1 LRLQIPIRSARIQLG
16 FTFAFVSQLGLQG
29 VQGVR
34 CRIHSSSLSLWFE
47 LGVHRAVF
55 SSSSCL
61 DRASNTMVSGPARC
75 GIDATLTALQGGGVS
90 VHVSARLGGSSS
102 RLQSSLTSLQ
112 AQYPFPKEVW
122 SPSGQYI
129 AHVSKRP
136 ADRDSS
142 VSLATDH
149 HCIRSSAIETQTL
162 MSALPLPRPNP
173 PASLSFAST
182 FSRTGGWWS
191 RPKNWAGNTV
201 FAIAGIALAT
211 YGVWSLSARKEVSDG
226 DAALAGRGGRT
237 RVDDVCSNDT
247 LRHGSQS
254 LRHGYVLSL
263 L

>member
-1 LRLQIPIRSARIQLG
+1 
-16 FTFAFVSQLGLQG
+16 
-29 VQGVR
+29 
-34 CRIHSSSLSLWFE
+34 
-47 LGVHRAVF
+47 
-55 SSSSCL
+55 
-61 DRASNTMVSGPARC
+61 M
-75 GIDATLTALQGGGVS
+75 GGG
-90 VHVSARLGGSSS
+90 
-102 RLQSSLTSLQ
+102 

-211 YGVWSLSARKEVSDG
+211 YGVWSLSARKEQRHIAPWKPIPSARVCSFPPSTHLN
-226 DAALAGRGGRT
+226 ALA
-237 RVDDVCSNDT
+237 
-247 LRHGSQS
+247 
-254 LRHGYVLSL
+254 
-263 L
+263 